1 MYYSNIINV
10 IIVGIITSFICI
22 NKENIDKFND
32 KYDDLKIQ
40 NNKLEKEVVELKKNV
55 FDISLTNIDNEQS
68 NKILLKQI
76 ELLNCKVDNNKID
89 SNYLVESYEKLLKN
103 MNKDETQLDTDT
115 TELDTDN
122 DEYFES
128 LENDTAEKLKKC

>member
-1 MYYSNIINV
+1 M
-10 IIVGIITSFICI
+10 
-22 NKENIDKFND
+22 
-32 KYDDLKIQ
+32 
-40 NNKLEKEVVELKKNV
+40 

-89 SNYLVESYEKLLKN
+89 SNYLVESYEKLLENLNNKSKN
-103 MNKDETQLDTDT
+103 DISELDT
-115 TELDTDN
+115 DTDN

-128 LENDTAEKLKKC
+128 LSINDDKLKKVKSSSSLIFNWFIIFKNFFFLNFFNIVFNI